1 VIAAQLMAKLSGED
15 VTAIVVSVVGG
26 ILLIGALLAIASL
39 MRTLRSLRAAVE
51 QLQRDTIPL
60 VANLQ
65 TTVRRANEDLE
76 RVDRVLESV
85 ESISVTVD
93 SASRLAYLTF
103 SNPVV
108 KGLAFASGT
117 ARAVRRMRRD

>member
-1 VIAAQLMAKLSGED
+1 MTAALSGED
-15 VTAIVVSVVGG
+15 VTAIVVAVVGA
-26 ILLIGALLAIASL
+26 ILLIGVLLGIASL

-51 QLQRDTIPL
+51 QLQRETIPL
-60 VANLQ
+60 VADMHS
-65 TTVRRANEDLE
+65 TVRRANDDLE

-117 ARAVRRMRRD
+117 ARAVRRLRRD

>member
-1 VIAAQLMAKLSGED
+1 VIAAQLLATLSGED

-26 ILLIGALLAIASL
+26 LLLIGALLAIASL

-51 QLQRDTIPL
+51 QLQRETIPL

-65 TTVRRANEDLE
+65 TAVRHANEDLE

>member
-1 VIAAQLMAKLSGED
+1 VIAELSGED
-15 VTAIVVSVVGG
+15 VTAIVVAVVGAIVLVG
-26 ILLIGALLAIASL
+26 VLLGIASM
-39 MRTLRSLRAAVE
+39 MRTMRALRGAVE
-51 QLQRDTIPL
+51 QLQRETIPL
-60 VANLQ
+60 VSDLHA
-65 TTVRRANEDLE
+65 TVRRANDDLE

-108 KGLAFASGT
+108 KGLAFASGA
-117 ARAVRRMRRD
+117 ARAARRMRRD

>member
-1 VIAAQLMAKLSGED
+1 MMAARMASLSGED
-15 VTAIVVSVVGG
+15 VTAIVVAVVGG
-26 ILLIGALLAIASL
+26 LLLIGALLAIASL
-39 MRTLRSLRAAVE
+39 MRTMRSLRAAVE
-51 QLQRDTIPL
+51 QLQRETIPL
-60 VANLQ
+60 VADLH

>member
-1 VIAAQLMAKLSGED
+1 
-15 VTAIVVSVVGG
+15 
-26 ILLIGALLAIASL
+26 
-39 MRTLRSLRAAVE
+39 
-51 QLQRDTIPL
+51 

>member
-1 VIAAQLMAKLSGED
+1 MTASLSGED
-15 VTAIVVSVVGG
+15 VTAIVVAVVGG
-26 ILLIGALLAIASL
+26 ILLVGVLFAIASL
-39 MRTLRSLRAAVE
+39 MRTLRALRAAVE

-60 VANLQ
+60 VADLH
-65 TTVRRANEDLE
+65 TTVRHAGDDLE